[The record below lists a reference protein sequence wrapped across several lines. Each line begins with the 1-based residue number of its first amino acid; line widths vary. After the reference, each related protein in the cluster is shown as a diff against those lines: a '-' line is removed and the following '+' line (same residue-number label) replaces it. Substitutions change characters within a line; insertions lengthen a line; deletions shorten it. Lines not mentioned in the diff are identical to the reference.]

1 MTPGPRIS
9 LFFAGLLAVA
19 SLCVPLA
26 QGNTQVPEPG
36 ALLSR
41 QDWAVPVDRG
51 FNLYRMTPQ
60 LYRSALPDSGDLP
73 QLQRLGV
80 RTVVSFIKEDDADWL
95 GDAQVQRVSIPL
107 HADRVD
113 DVDVLRVLRV
123 LQRAEAQGPV
133 LMHCK
138 HGRDRTGLM
147 AAMYRTVVQG
157 WSRAD
162 ALAEMKA
169 GGFGDA
175 RLMDDAIAYVE
186 GADIDGLR
194 QALASGACSTRTLA
208 ACQVG
213 RWLRATFGAQ
223 PDEEVAASGAA
234 EQVRSDS

>member
-1 MTPGPRIS
+1 MPRCNGEHPAARRPGR
-9 LFFAGLLAVA
+9 
-19 SLCVPLA
+19 
-26 QGNTQVPEPG
+26 
-36 ALLSR
+36 R
-41 QDWAVPVDRG
+41 RG
-51 FNLYRMTPQ
+51 RAACAPC
-60 LYRSALPDSGDLP
+60 A
-73 QLQRLGV
+73 
-80 RTVVSFIKEDDADWL
+80 A
-95 GDAQVQRVSIPL
+95 A
-107 HADRVD
+107 
-113 DVDVLRVLRV
+113 
-123 LQRAEAQGPV
+123 AEAQGPV

-147 AAMYRTVVQG
+147 AAMCTVVQG

-223 PDEEVAASGAA
+223 ADEEVAVSGPV
-234 EQVRSDS
+234 EEVRSDS